1 MGEIIGIVIFLL
13 IGAAIFGGGEA
24 IELKIRRM
32 FAKRRLDKLERTL
45 AERSKS
51 GP

>member
-24 IELKIRRM
+24 LELKIRNVL
-32 FAKRRLDKLERTL
+32 AKRRLDKLEKRL
-45 AERSKS
+45 ADRHEF
-51 GP
+51 